1 MAWSSGACPEPTAD
15 PEVYVS
21 QAATYTAPELPFL
34 AKVAGGDYDGAMQ
47 HRIPQS
53 AQLSL
58 RELFAAVTTCG
69 LAFAAMF
76 QQWHPV
82 LILMGACVPLFWSGF
97 ICHVAGEAIHV
108 RHIRGLGWLGG
119 ILSSGGIVIA
129 ASAALSFVLFLA
141 VGVLSGLLLIVR

>member
-1 MAWSSGACPEPTAD
+1 MTNGGRRSLRQTGPGAYHQRTNPCLACAD
-15 PEVYVS
+15 
-21 QAATYTAPELPFL
+21 AR
-34 AKVAGGDYDGAMQ
+34 GYDGVVR
-47 HRIPQS
+47 HHVPQS

-82 LILMGACVPLFWSGF
+82 LVLMGACVPLFWSGF
-97 ICHVAGEAIHV
+97 VCHVAGEAINV
-108 RHIRGLGWLGG
+108 RRLRGLSWLGG
-119 ILSSGGIVIA
+119 ILSSGGVVLA

-141 VGVLSGLLLIVR
+141 VGVLSGLLRIVR